1 MFVKLCDC
9 ASLCNVMIVKEKTK
23 NGFFFYIY
31 KDFFFFL
38 LPYLSETAV
47 DRWLRP
53 ETDKSINIQ
62 HQDLNYEYSEQKKIM
77 NL

>member
-31 KDFFFFL
+31 KDFFFL
-38 LPYLSETAV
+38 TAV
-47 DRWLRP
+47 LVGDGGGP
-53 ETDKSINIQ
+53 VVET
-62 HQDLNYEYSEQKKIM
+62 
-77 NL
+77 